1 MRAMA
6 LTLVIGNKNYSSW
19 SMRPWLALKKTGAQ
33 FEEIVIPLDR
43 PETRAEIFK
52 HSPSGFVPTLK
63 DDALTVWE
71 SLAICEY
78 LAERFPEAG
87 LWPKDAAARAV
98 ARSVASEMHAGFS
111 ALRANMPMN
120 IRGNLPGKG
129 LAPGVQ
135 EDINRISAIWRDC
148 RTRFGQGGP
157 YLFGGFTIAD
167 AMYGPV
173 VTRFVTYQ
181 VELDTDAKAYVNT
194 MWADPA
200 MAAWIDGAR
209 REPWVI
215 EKSEL

>member
-1 MRAMA
+1 MA
-6 LTLVIGNKNYSSW
+6 LTLVVGNKNYSSW
-19 SMRPWLALKKTGAQ
+19 SMRPWLVLKKSGAA

-63 DDALTVWE
+63 DDELTIWE

-78 LAERFPEAG
+78 LAEKFPDAN
-87 LWPKDAAARAV
+87 LWPKDPSARAI
-98 ARSVASEMHAGFS
+98 ARSASNEMHSGFS
-111 ALRANMPMN
+111 ALRTNMPMN
-120 IRGNLPGKG
+120 VRGNLPGKG
-129 LAPGVQ
+129 RAPGVQ

-157 YLFGGFTIAD
+157 YLFGAFSIAD
-167 AMYGPV
+167 AMYAPV
-173 VTRFVTYQ
+173 CSRFVTYQ
-181 VELDTDAKAYVNT
+181 VDLDADAKAYVNT
-194 MWADPA
+194 IWADPA
-200 MAAWIDGAR
+200 MAAWVEGAR

>member
-1 MRAMA
+1 MP

-19 SMRPWLALKKTGAQ
+19 SMRPWLALKKSGVA
-33 FEEIVIPLDR
+33 FEEVVIALDR

-63 DDALTVWE
+63 DDELTIWE

-78 LAERFPEAG
+78 LAERFPDTG
-87 LWPKDAAARAV
+87 LWPKDPSARAI
-98 ARSVASEMHAGFS
+98 ARSVSSEMHAGFS
-111 ALRANMPMN
+111 ALRNNMPMN
-120 IRGNLPGKG
+120 CRGDAPGKG
-129 LAPGVQ
+129 RAPGVQ

-148 RTRFGQGGP
+148 RARFGSNGP
-157 YLFGGFTIAD
+157 YLFGGFSIAD
-167 AMYGPV
+167 AMYAPV
-173 VTRFVTYQ
+173 VSRFVTYQ
-181 VELDTDAKAYVNT
+181 VDLDADAKAYVNT

-200 MAAWIDGAR
+200 VAAWVEGAR

>member
-1 MRAMA
+1 MP

-19 SMRPWLALKKTGAQ
+19 SMRPWLALKKSGVA
-33 FEEIVIPLDR
+33 FEEVVIALDR
-43 PETRAEIFK
+43 PETRAEIFR

-63 DDALTVWE
+63 DEDLTIWE

-78 LAERFPEAG
+78 LAERFPNAG
-87 LWPKDAAARAV
+87 LWPQDPSARAI
-98 ARSVASEMHAGFS
+98 ARSVSAEMHAGFS
-111 ALRANMPMN
+111 ALRSNMPMN
-120 IRGNLPGKG
+120 CRGNLPGKG
-129 LAPGVQ
+129 RAPGVQ

-148 RTRFGQGGP
+148 RARFGAGGP
-157 YLFGGFTIAD
+157 YLFGAFSIAD

-173 VTRFVTYQ
+173 VSRFVTYQ
-181 VELDTDAKAYVNT
+181 VDLDADAKAYVNT

-200 MAAWIDGAR
+200 VAAWVEGAR

>member
-1 MRAMA
+1 MP

-19 SMRPWLALKKTGAQ
+19 SMRPWLALKKAGVA
-33 FEEIVIPLDR
+33 FEEVVIALDR
-43 PETRAEIFK
+43 PETRAEIFR

-63 DDALTVWE
+63 DDELTIWE

-78 LAERFPEAG
+78 LAERLPDAG
-87 LWPKDAAARAV
+87 LWPQDPSARAI
-98 ARSVASEMHAGFS
+98 ARSVSSEMHAGFS
-111 ALRANMPMN
+111 ALRTNMPMN
-120 IRGNLPGKG
+120 VRGNAPGKG
-129 LAPGVQ
+129 RAPGVQ

-148 RTRFGQGGP
+148 RAKFGTGGP
-157 YLFGGFTIAD
+157 YLFGGFSIAD

-173 VTRFVTYQ
+173 VSRFVTYQ
-181 VELDTDAKAYVNT
+181 VDLDADAKAYVNT

-200 MAAWIDGAR
+200 MTARIEGAR

>member
-1 MRAMA
+1 MP

-19 SMRPWLALKKTGAQ
+19 SMRPWLALKKTGVA
-33 FEEIVIPLDR
+33 FEEVVVALDR
-43 PETRAEIFK
+43 PETRAEIFR

-63 DDALTVWE
+63 DDELTIWE

-78 LAERFPEAG
+78 LAERFPDAG
-87 LWPKDAAARAV
+87 LWPKAPSARAI
-98 ARSVASEMHAGFS
+98 ARSVSSEMHAGFS
-111 ALRANMPMN
+111 ALRNNMPMN
-120 IRGNLPGKG
+120 CRGNAPGKG
-129 LAPGVQ
+129 RAPGVQ

-148 RTRFGQGGP
+148 RARFGAGGP
-157 YLFGGFTIAD
+157 YLFGAFSIAD

-173 VTRFVTYQ
+173 VSRFVTYQ
-181 VELDTDAKAYVNT
+181 VDLDADAKAYVNT

-200 MAAWIDGAR
+200 VAAWVEGAR

>member
-1 MRAMA
+1 MA
-6 LTLVIGNKNYSSW
+6 LTLIVGNKNYSSW
-19 SMRPWLALKKTGAQ
+19 SMRPWLALKRTGAA

-63 DDALTVWE
+63 DDELTVWD

-78 LAERFPEAG
+78 LAEKFPGAA
-87 LWPKDAAARAV
+87 LWPQDPSARAV
-98 ARSVASEMHAGFS
+98 ARSVSAEMHSSFS
-111 ALRANMPMN
+111 ALRTNMPMN
-120 IRGNLPGKG
+120 MRANLPGKG
-129 LAPGVQ
+129 RAPGVQ
-135 EDINRISAIWRDC
+135 EDVNRISAIWRDC
-148 RTRFGQGGP
+148 RARFGSGGP
-157 YLFGGFTIAD
+157 YLFGSFSIAD

-173 VTRFVTYQ
+173 VSRFVTYQ
-181 VELDTDAKAYVNT
+181 VELDADAKAYVNT

-200 MAAWIDGAR
+200 LAAWAESAR

>member
-1 MRAMA
+1 MA
-6 LTLVIGNKNYSSW
+6 LTLVVGNKNYSSW
-19 SMRPWLALKKTGAQ
+19 SLRPWLVLKKSGAA

-63 DDALTVWE
+63 DDELTIWE

-78 LAERFPEAG
+78 LAEKFPDAN
-87 LWPKDAAARAV
+87 LWPKDPSARAI
-98 ARSVASEMHAGFS
+98 ARSVSNEMHSSFS

-120 IRGNLPGKG
+120 VRGNLPGKG
-129 LAPGVQ
+129 RAPGVQ

-148 RTRFGQGGP
+148 RTRFGQNGP
-157 YLFGGFTIAD
+157 YLFGSFSIAD
-167 AMYGPV
+167 AMYAPV
-173 VTRFVTYQ
+173 CSRFVTYQ
-181 VELDTDAKAYVNT
+181 VDLDADAKAYVNT
-194 MWADPA
+194 IWADPA
-200 MAAWIDGAR
+200 MAAWVEGAR

>member
-1 MRAMA
+1 MP

-19 SMRPWLALKKTGAQ
+19 SMRPWLALKKAGVA
-33 FEEIVIPLDR
+33 FEEVVIALDR
-43 PETRAEIFK
+43 PETRAEIFR

-63 DDALTVWE
+63 DDELTIWE

-78 LAERFPEAG
+78 LAERFPDAG
-87 LWPKDAAARAV
+87 LWPQDPSARAV
-98 ARSVASEMHAGFS
+98 ARSVSAEMHAGFS
-111 ALRANMPMN
+111 ALRTNMPMN
-120 IRGNLPGKG
+120 CRGNLPGKG
-129 LAPGVQ
+129 RAPGVQ

-148 RTRFGQGGP
+148 RARFGASGP
-157 YLFGGFTIAD
+157 YLFGAFSIAD

-173 VTRFVTYQ
+173 VSRFVTYQ
-181 VELDTDAKAYVNT
+181 VDLDADAKAYVNT

-200 MAAWIDGAR
+200 VAAWVEGAR

>member
-1 MRAMA
+1 MA
-6 LTLVIGNKNYSSW
+6 LTLVVGNKNYSSW
-19 SMRPWLALKKTGAQ
+19 SMRPWLVLKKSGAA

-63 DDALTVWE
+63 DDELTIWE

-78 LAERFPEAG
+78 LAEKFPDAN
-87 LWPKDAAARAV
+87 LWPKDPSARAI
-98 ARSVASEMHAGFS
+98 ARSVSNEMHSGFS
-111 ALRANMPMN
+111 ALRTNMPMN
-120 IRGNLPGKG
+120 VRGNLPGKG
-129 LAPGVQ
+129 RAPGVQ

-157 YLFGGFTIAD
+157 YLFGAFSIAD
-167 AMYGPV
+167 AMYAPV
-173 VTRFVTYQ
+173 CSRFVTYQ
-181 VELDTDAKAYVNT
+181 VDLDADAKAYVNT
-194 MWADPA
+194 IWADPA
-200 MAAWIDGAR
+200 MAAWVEGAR

>member
-1 MRAMA
+1 MP

-19 SMRPWLALKKTGAQ
+19 SMRPWLALKKSGVA
-33 FEEIVIPLDR
+33 FEEVVVPLDR

-63 DDALTVWE
+63 DDELTIWE

-78 LAERFPEAG
+78 LAERLPDAG
-87 LWPKDAAARAV
+87 LWPQDPSARAI
-98 ARSVASEMHAGFS
+98 ARSVSSEMHAGFS
-111 ALRANMPMN
+111 ALRTNMPMN
-120 IRGNLPGKG
+120 VRGNAPGKG
-129 LAPGVQ
+129 RAPGVQ

-148 RTRFGQGGP
+148 RAKFGTGGP
-157 YLFGGFTIAD
+157 YLFGGFSIAD

-173 VTRFVTYQ
+173 VSRFVTYQ
-181 VELDTDAKAYVNT
+181 VDLDADAKAYVNT

-200 MAAWIDGAR
+200 MTARIEGAR